1 MAMTPYILSCA
12 ISYGGMYLVYRLALN
27 VAGETK
33 VMKKLKSLLSTDAAK
48 AGILAG
54 ILIYLVMKFL
64 QLP

>member
-1 MAMTPYILSCA
+1 MYG
-12 ISYGGMYLVYRLALN
+12 YGGMYLVYRLALN

>member
-33 VMKKLKSLLSTDAAK
+33 VLKKLTSLLSTDAAK